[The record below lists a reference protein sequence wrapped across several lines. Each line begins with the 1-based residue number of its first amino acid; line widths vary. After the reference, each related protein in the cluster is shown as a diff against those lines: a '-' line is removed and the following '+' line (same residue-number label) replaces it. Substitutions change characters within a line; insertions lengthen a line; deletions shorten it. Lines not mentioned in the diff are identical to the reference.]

1 MSVEQSGKTLFSILD
16 SNSDR
21 RLTRREIA
29 GGQARLAQ
37 FDANADNFFSELELG
52 TEYSLTV
59 GLGRSE
65 FRRVGAEQSMSPMMA
80 SSADAVLPG
89 AENLSGPDW
98 FRRMDRNQDG
108 DVSQREFPGTA
119 RQFAQL
125 DSDGDGLIS
134 GAEAAALA
142 DQK

>member
-1 MSVEQSGKTLFSILD
+1 
-16 SNSDR
+16 
-21 RLTRREIA
+21 
-29 GGQARLAQ
+29 
-37 FDANADNFFSELELG
+37 
-52 TEYSLTV
+52 
-59 GLGRSE
+59 
-65 FRRVGAEQSMSPMMA
+65 MMA

-108 DVSQREFPGTA
+108 DVSKREFPGTA